1 MENAQIE
8 DGEQGKTLGN
18 DAEVRFA
25 IFGDRA
31 VQGKVDTG
39 ATTSSLN
46 ATKMTVNKER
56 NQVTFYSDALS
67 DNMVTLDL
75 AGSQEVHSADGGANA
90 RPMVKLDIT
99 VDGTPIQGAQFNL
112 NDRSN
117 MDSRVLIGQNVLKAG
132 GFVID
137 PSRAAEPQDAAP
149 MTPNNIKR
157 ESEILA
163 AVKVLAEN
171 NVTLKD
177 LLLLLT
183 SVPKE

>member
-1 MENAQIE
+1 MNNPPIE
-8 DGEQGKTLGN
+8 DGEKGKTLGN
-18 DAEVRFA
+18 EAEVRFA

-46 ATKMTVNKER
+46 ATKMTINKER

-75 AGSQEVHSADGGANA
+75 AGSQEVHSADGGGQT

-99 VDGTPIQGAQFNL
+99 VDGTPVQGAQFNL

-132 GFVID
+132 QFTID
-137 PSRAAEPQDAAP
+137 PSRQGDEQHAEP
-149 MTPNNIKR
+149 MTPNNVTR
-157 ESEILA
+157 ESAVRAAINVLTENDVSLKELIALLA
-163 AVKVLAEN
+163 A
-171 NVTLKD
+171 
-177 LLLLLT
+177 
-183 SVPKE
+183 KE